1 MNRLMCAAA
10 IVAGACVA
18 LPAAAQFQKPEV
30 AVKYRQSAM
39 FVMANH
45 FGRIGAMVQGRV
57 PYDAAMA
64 AGNAEIM
71 ATMSKLPFAGFVD
84 GTASTE
90 KGKANAKI
98 WSEKAKFDDGAA
110 KMQDAVAKLAA
121 AAKSNNLDQIKAAFG
136 PVGQA
141 CKGCHDDYRNQ

>member
-1 MNRLMCAAA
+1 MNRLMCAALV
-10 IVAGACVA
+10 VAGACVA
-18 LPAAAQFQKPEV
+18 LPAAAQFQKPED

-64 AGNAEIM
+64 AGNAELA
-71 ATMSKLPFAGFVD
+71 ATLAKLPFAGFVE
-84 GTASTE
+84 GTAGTQ
-90 KGKANAKI
+90 KGGAAAKI
-98 WSEKAKFDDGAA
+98 WTEKAKFDDGAA
-110 KMQDAVAKLAA
+110 KMQDAMAKLSA

-136 PVGQA
+136 PVGQT

>member
-18 LPAAAQFQKPEV
+18 LPAAAQFQKPED
-30 AVKYRQSAM
+30 AVKYRQSGM
-39 FVMANH
+39 FLVANH

-57 PYDAAMA
+57 PYDAAA
-64 AGNAEIM
+64 ASMNADVLV
-71 ATMSKLPFAGFVD
+71 TLSRLPFAGFVD

-90 KGKANAKI
+90 KGKAAAKI

-110 KMQDAVAKLAA
+110 KMQDAIAKLAA
-121 AAKSNNLDQIKAAFG
+121 AAKTNNLDQIKAAFG
-136 PVGQA
+136 PVGQS